1 MAISTEEL
9 PQQLKRNSKA
19 LFVVVGDELLLNLEA
34 GDLIR
39 QHAKELGCEER
50 TILIA
55 DSRYDWSK
63 LREEGQSLSL
73 FSTKRLIDLRI
84 PSGKPGKNG
93 SEAITQFCENLSADT
108 ITLVS
113 LPGLDRNTL
122 KSKWYLALEKY
133 GLVVQANKI
142 YREQLPRWI
151 AQRLQLQ
158 NQNADRDV
166 LQMIADRVEGNLM
179 AAHQEIQKLG
189 LLLPPGKINL
199 DDVTN
204 AVTDV
209 ARFDVFDLGPTILKQ
224 DRTQFLRMMDGLES
238 EGVAAPLVLWAINE
252 ESRALLRVQL
262 ALANGASM
270 NDAVREARVW
280 GVRQKLLPRAAQL
293 LSRSIIERAI
303 LLAAEIDRQIKGL
316 RRGDPWEGLRNL
328 GITLI
333 PQG

>member
-9 PQQLKRNSKA
+9 AQQLKRNSKT

-93 SEAITQFCENLSADT
+93 SEAITQFCENLPADT

-133 GLVVQANKI
+133 GLIVQANKI

-189 LLLPPGKINL
+189 LLLPAGKINL
-199 DDVTN
+199 DDVTS

-270 NDAVREARVW
+270 NDAIREARVW
-280 GVRQKLLPRAAQL
+280 GLRQKLLPRAAQL

-333 PQG
+333 PQR

>member
-9 PQQLKRNSKA
+9 AQQLKRNSKT

-93 SEAITQFCENLSADT
+93 SEAITQFCENLPADT

-133 GLVVQANKI
+133 GLIVQANKI

-189 LLLPPGKINL
+189 LLLPAGKINL

-280 GVRQKLLPRAAQL
+280 GLRQKLLPRAAQL

-333 PQG
+333 PQR

>member
-303 LLAAEIDRQIKGL
+303 LLAAEIDRQIKGF

>member
-1 MAISTEEL
+1 MAISAEEL

-19 LFVVVGDELLLNLEA
+19 LFVVLGDELLLNLEA

-93 SEAITQFCENLSADT
+93 SEAIANFCENLPPDT

-151 AQRLQLQ
+151 AQRLQVQ

-204 AVTDV
+204 AVSDV

-270 NDAVREARVW
+270 NDALREARVW
-280 GVRQKLLPRAAQL
+280 GLRQKLLPRAAQL

-316 RRGDPWEGLRNL
+316 RRGNPWEGLRNL

-333 PQG
+333 PQR

>member
-93 SEAITQFCENLSADT
+93 SEAIIQFCENLPADT

-151 AQRLQLQ
+151 AQRLQVQ

-204 AVTDV
+204 AVSDV

-270 NDAVREARVW
+270 NDALREARVW
-280 GVRQKLLPRAAQL
+280 GLRQKLLPRAAQL

-316 RRGDPWEGLRNL
+316 RRGNPWEGLRNL

-333 PQG
+333 PQR

>member
-9 PQQLKRNSKA
+9 AQQLKRNSKT

-93 SEAITQFCENLSADT
+93 SEAITQFCENLPADT

-189 LLLPPGKINL
+189 LLLPAGKINL
-199 DDVTN
+199 DDVTS

-280 GVRQKLLPRAAQL
+280 GIRQKLLPRAAQL

-333 PQG
+333 PQR

>member
-93 SEAITQFCENLSADT
+93 SEAITQFCENLPADT

-133 GLVVQANKI
+133 GLIVQANKI

-189 LLLPPGKINL
+189 LLLPAGKINL
-199 DDVTN
+199 DDVTS

-280 GVRQKLLPRAAQL
+280 GLRQKLLPRAAQL

-333 PQG
+333 PQR

>member
-9 PQQLKRNSKA
+9 AQQLKRNSKT

-39 QHAKELGCEER
+39 QRAKELGCEER

-93 SEAITQFCENLSADT
+93 SEAITQFCENLPADT

-142 YREQLPRWI
+142 YREQLPQWI

-189 LLLPPGKINL
+189 LLLPAGKINL
-199 DDVTN
+199 DDVTS

-280 GVRQKLLPRAAQL
+280 GLRQKLLPRAAQL

-333 PQG
+333 PQR

>member
-9 PQQLKRNSKA
+9 AQQLKRNSKT

-93 SEAITQFCENLSADT
+93 SEAITQFCENLPADT

-133 GLVVQANKI
+133 GLIVQANKI

-189 LLLPPGKINL
+189 LLLPAGKINL
-199 DDVTN
+199 DDVTS

-280 GVRQKLLPRAAQL
+280 GLRQKLLPRAAQL

-333 PQG
+333 PQR

>member
-9 PQQLKRNSKA
+9 AQQLKRNSKT

-39 QHAKELGCEER
+39 QRAKELGCEER

-93 SEAITQFCENLSADT
+93 SEAITQFCENLPADT

-133 GLVVQANKI
+133 GLIVQANKI

-189 LLLPPGKINL
+189 LLLPAGKINL
-199 DDVTN
+199 DDVTS

-270 NDAVREARVW
+270 NDAIREARVW
-280 GVRQKLLPRAAQL
+280 GLRQKLLPRAAQL
-293 LSRSIIERAI
+293 LTRSIIERAI

-333 PQG
+333 PQR

>member
-158 NQNADRDV
+158 NQNAGRDV

>member
-1 MAISTEEL
+1 MAISAEEL

-93 SEAITQFCENLSADT
+93 SEAITQFCENLPADT

-189 LLLPPGKINL
+189 LLLPAGKINL
-199 DDVTN
+199 DDVTS

-224 DRTQFLRMMDGLES
+224 DRTQFLRMIDGLES
-238 EGVAAPLVLWAINE
+238 EGVAAPLVLWTINE

-280 GVRQKLLPRAAQL
+280 GLRQKLLPRAAQI

-333 PQG
+333 PQR

>member
-9 PQQLKRNSKA
+9 AQQLKRNSKT

-93 SEAITQFCENLSADT
+93 SEAITQFCENLPADT

-133 GLVVQANKI
+133 GLIAQANKI

-189 LLLPPGKINL
+189 LLLPAGKINL
-199 DDVTN
+199 DDVTT

-280 GVRQKLLPRAAQL
+280 GLRQKLLPRAAQI

-333 PQG
+333 PQQ

>member
-39 QHAKELGCEER
+39 QNAKELGCEER

-93 SEAITQFCENLSADT
+93 SEAITHFCENLPADT

-189 LLLPPGKINL
+189 LLLPAGKINL

-204 AVTDV
+204 AVSDV

-224 DRTQFLRMMDGLES
+224 DRTQFLRMINGLES

-262 ALANGASM
+262 AMANGASM
-270 NDAVREARVW
+270 NDAIREARVW
-280 GVRQKLLPRAAQL
+280 GLRQKLLPRAAQL

-316 RRGDPWEGLRNL
+316 RMGDPWEGLRNL
-328 GITLI
+328 GIILI
-333 PQG
+333 PQR

>member
-1 MAISTEEL
+1 MAISAEEL

-19 LFVVVGDELLLNLEA
+19 LFVVLGDELLLNLEA

-93 SEAITQFCENLSADT
+93 SEAITQFCENLPPDT

-151 AQRLQLQ
+151 AQRLQVQ

-179 AAHQEIQKLG
+179 AAYQEIQKLG

-199 DDVTN
+199 DDVTS

-270 NDAVREARVW
+270 NDALREARVW
-280 GVRQKLLPRAAQL
+280 GLRQKLLPRAAQL

-316 RRGDPWEGLRNL
+316 RRGNPWEGLRNL

-333 PQG
+333 PQR

>member
-9 PQQLKRNSKA
+9 PQQLKRNSKS
-19 LFVVVGDELLLNLEA
+19 LFVVLGDELLLNLEA

-93 SEAITQFCENLSADT
+93 SEAITQFCENLPPDT

-158 NQNADRDV
+158 NQNAGRDV

-189 LLLPPGKINL
+189 LLLPAGKINL
-199 DDVTN
+199 DDVTS

-224 DRTQFLRMMDGLES
+224 DRTQFLRMIDGLES

-270 NDAVREARVW
+270 NDALREARVW
-280 GVRQKLLPRAAQL
+280 GLRQKLLPRAAQL

-316 RRGDPWEGLRNL
+316 RRGNPWEGLRNL

-333 PQG
+333 PQR

>member
-9 PQQLKRNSKA
+9 AQQLKRNSKT

-93 SEAITQFCENLSADT
+93 SEAITQFCENLPADT

-189 LLLPPGKINL
+189 LLLPAGKINL
-199 DDVTN
+199 DDVTS

-224 DRTQFLRMMDGLES
+224 DRTQFLRMIDGLES

-280 GVRQKLLPRAAQL
+280 GLRQKLLPRAAQL

-333 PQG
+333 PQR

>member
-9 PQQLKRNSKA
+9 AQQLKRNSKT

-93 SEAITQFCENLSADT
+93 SEAITQFCENLPADT

-133 GLVVQANKI
+133 GLIVQANKI

-189 LLLPPGKINL
+189 LLLPAGKINL
-199 DDVTN
+199 DDVTS

-270 NDAVREARVW
+270 NDAIREARVW
-280 GVRQKLLPRAAQL
+280 GLRQKLLPRAAQL
-293 LSRSIIERAI
+293 LTRSIIERAI

-333 PQG
+333 PQR